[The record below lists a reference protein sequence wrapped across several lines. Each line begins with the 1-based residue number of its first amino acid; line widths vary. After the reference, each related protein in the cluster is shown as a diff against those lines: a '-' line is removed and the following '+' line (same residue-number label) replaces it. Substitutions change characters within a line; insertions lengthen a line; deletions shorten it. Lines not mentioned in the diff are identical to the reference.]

1 MTSAKLALATDSSQN
16 FTKLLKCK
24 LPVLNVAFMPC
35 TKFHAQ
41 PALRNAMGS
50 NIAAVGGRKR
60 GLGEARKLRF

>member
-16 FTKLLKCK
+16 FTKLLKC
-24 LPVLNVAFMPC
+24 LLLNVAFMPC

-41 PALRNAMGS
+41 PAIGNAISS

-60 GLGEARKLRF
+60 GLGEARKL